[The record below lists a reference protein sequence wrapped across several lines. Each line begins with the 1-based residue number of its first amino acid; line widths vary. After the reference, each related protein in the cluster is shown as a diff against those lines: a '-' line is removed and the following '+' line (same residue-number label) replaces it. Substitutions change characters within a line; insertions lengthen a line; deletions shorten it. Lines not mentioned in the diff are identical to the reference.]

1 MFIEILSMI
10 LRFFFAKDF
19 VGMRLLTVVPVIPV
33 IRLTFQEQPSAF
45 VLTLP
50 DASKPQLPPRC
61 VRLQWQWKRGHCINR
76 IDSGPDL
83 EGTFCSLSIWESN
96 SLERVTLHCSWS
108 CAYCIHEEASYL
120 LIPLGKHPRGVWA
133 ESIKGI
139 HWNLWQQFVYDFI
152 YH

>member
-50 DASKPQLPPRC
+50 DASKPQLPPPLCAAAVTVEERPLHQQN
-61 VRLQWQWKRGHCINR
+61 RLRARLGGH
-76 IDSGPDL
+76 L
-83 EGTFCSLSIWESN
+83 LLSVHMGE
-96 SLERVTLHCSWS
+96 
-108 CAYCIHEEASYL
+108 
-120 LIPLGKHPRGVWA
+120 
-133 ESIKGI
+133 
-139 HWNLWQQFVYDFI
+139 
-152 YH
+152 